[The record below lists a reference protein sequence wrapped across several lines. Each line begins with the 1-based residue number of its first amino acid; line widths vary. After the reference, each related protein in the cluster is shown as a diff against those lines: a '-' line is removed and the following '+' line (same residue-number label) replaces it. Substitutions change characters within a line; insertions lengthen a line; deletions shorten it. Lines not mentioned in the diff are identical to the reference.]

1 MDYRHISCSDG
12 AHAGGVIR
20 LTDEMRQHGARPVWL
35 GYIGVEDVDA
45 TVAAIEAD
53 GGKVLKPAWDIPSVG
68 RLALV
73 SDPQGA
79 PFYVMRG
86 ASDENSNAF
95 SVDQRQHVQWNE
107 LSTVDADA
115 AIGFYSRHFGWAQ
128 EGGMDMGEMGQYRF
142 IQNDGVTIG
151 AVMPKMPEMPVSVW
165 SFYVGVDDIDRAV
178 RAIGQGG
185 GQILNGPMEIPG
197 GDYAVNAMDPEGA
210 AFGLVGPRNS

>member
-1 MDYRHISCSDG
+1 
-12 AHAGGVIR
+12 
-20 LTDEMRQHGARPVWL
+20 
-35 GYIGVEDVDA
+35 
-45 TVAAIEAD
+45 
-53 GGKVLKPAWDIPSVG
+53 
-68 RLALV
+68 V